1 MSKPN
6 PKPSHTARDWVGLA
20 IFILIVLICII
31 PALAVA
37 AGIAVLSWVF
47 EEEVVRAKE
56 KDRFNS

>member
-6 PKPSHTARDWVGLA
+6 PKPSRTARDWVGLA
-20 IFILIVLICII
+20 IFVLVVLICVI

-37 AGIAVLSWVF
+37 GGIAVLSWVF
-47 EEEVVRAKE
+47 EEEIVRAKE